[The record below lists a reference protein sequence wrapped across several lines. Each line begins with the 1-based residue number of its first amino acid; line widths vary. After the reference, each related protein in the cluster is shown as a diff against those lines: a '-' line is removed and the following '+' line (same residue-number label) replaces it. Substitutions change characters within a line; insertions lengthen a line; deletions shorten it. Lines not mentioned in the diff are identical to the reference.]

1 MRWSEMWQHNSHKMI
16 VELKV
21 SLYFSL
27 SGGRKEDFSWKSGDW
42 LTQELLSSDWKL
54 GSRHETTEN
63 NRTTIQPIRK
73 KQLCV
78 YQSDWN
84 CFTPPRQTKILAH
97 SSTQQSSNV
106 TFTKYKMNEFEI
118 WNEWLPILGMLSL
131 RYFSFRTLE
140 INLQYR
146 WNWSQLSFCVFPLK
160 KMHCFKSI
168 KL

>member
-1 MRWSEMWQHNSHKMI
+1 MI

-27 SGGRKEDFSWKSGDW
+27 SGGRKEDFSWKWGDW

-54 GSRHETTEN
+54 GSRHEITEN

-84 CFTPPRQTKILAH
+84 CFRPPRQTKILAH

-106 TFTKYKMNEFEI
+106 LFVVLSPGI
-118 WNEWLPILGMLSL
+118 WSSLYWPRFLWPGGRMSRHDLWYSARPHWLCCDTGA
-131 RYFSFRTLE
+131 
-140 INLQYR
+140 R
-146 WNWSQLSFCVFPLK
+146 WHRPVSAPRRVF
-160 KMHCFKSI
+160 
-168 KL
+168 